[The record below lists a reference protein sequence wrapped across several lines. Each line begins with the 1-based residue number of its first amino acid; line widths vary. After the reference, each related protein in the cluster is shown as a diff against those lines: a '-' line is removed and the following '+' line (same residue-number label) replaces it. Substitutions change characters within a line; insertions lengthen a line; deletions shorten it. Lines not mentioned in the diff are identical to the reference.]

1 MLGRH
6 VYRVSP
12 RESDG
17 WNVSKEGEAQPR
29 ASRPSC
35 EEATR
40 VAFDLASADAPS
52 KVVIEERDG
61 TIASERLFGAD
72 TATALERQA
81 EGQDPDPS
89 SSPRR

>member
-12 RESDG
+12 VGSGG
-17 WNVSKEGEAQPR
+17 WSVHKEGEEQPR
-29 ASRPSC
+29 TNRPSR

-52 KVVIEERDG
+52 KVVIEERG
-61 TIASERLFGAD
+61 GAIATERLFGAD

-81 EGQDPDPS
+81 EGQDPNPS

>member
-12 RESDG
+12 LGSGG
-17 WNVSKEGEAQPR
+17 WSVHKEGEEQPR
-29 ASRPSC
+29 TNRPSR

-52 KVVIEERDG
+52 KVVIEERG
-61 TIASERLFGAD
+61 GAIATERLFGAD
-72 TATALERQA
+72 TALERQA
-81 EGQDPDPS
+81 EGQDPNPS

>member
-12 RESDG
+12 GESGG
-17 WNVSKEGEAQPR
+17 WTVSKEGEAQLR
-29 ASRPSC
+29 AERATR
-35 EEATR
+35 EEASR

-52 KVVIEERDG
+52 KVVIEERGG
-61 TIASERLFGAD
+61 TIATERLFGAD

-81 EGQDPDPS
+81 EGQDPNPS
-89 SSPRR
+89 ASPRR